1 LRTDENAPQVYIQ
14 EKGFDGFMLISGLHQ
29 TDAMAQLDSASMDA
43 STLQAYFFYSKQ
55 CIYVE
60 ETLWISV
67 LAMGESWHQP

>member
-1 LRTDENAPQVYIQ
+1 
-14 EKGFDGFMLISGLHQ
+14 MLISGLHL
-29 TDAMAQLDSASMDA
+29 TDAMAQLDSVSMDA
-43 STLQAYFFYSKQ
+43 STLQACFFYSKQ